1 MVVLSKWWCCLRPI
15 LLLKLNPSF
24 CSTTSVYII
33 SVTLCVCVRAC
44 VRACVRVCAVR
55 LLLLSWLCSWWTTLY
70 IPHLTGFY
78 ISCRSRRTSYRYYD
92 ITFKIKSQFLFY
104 DCINKC
110 DSVCVCVCVCARVC
124 VCVCVCVF
132 AVRLLLLAWLCSWW
146 TLLTAGNR
154 LNAKVSTAVEKVQP
168 FTRPEILQK
177 KGKVKKK
184 VQPMHVWTLTNCN
197 LYNVILSM
205 EVQVN
210 TVVHNKPIFILYHG

>member
-33 SVTLCVCVRAC
+33 SVTLCVRAC
-44 VRACVRVCAVR
+44 VRACMRVCAVR

-110 DSVCVCVCVCARVC
+110 DSVCVCVYVCARVC
-124 VCVCVCVF
+124 VCVCVCVYLQSGF
-132 AVRLLLLAWLCSWW
+132 CCLHGYVPGGRYSLLATVSMPRYPPQWRRCSHSPD
-146 TLLTAGNR
+146 LKFSR
-154 LNAKVSTAVEKVQP
+154 RKEKSRRRYSP
-168 FTRPEILQK
+168 CMYGR
-177 KGKVKKK
+177 
-184 VQPMHVWTLTNCN
+184 
-197 LYNVILSM
+197 
-205 EVQVN
+205 
-210 TVVHNKPIFILYHG
+210 